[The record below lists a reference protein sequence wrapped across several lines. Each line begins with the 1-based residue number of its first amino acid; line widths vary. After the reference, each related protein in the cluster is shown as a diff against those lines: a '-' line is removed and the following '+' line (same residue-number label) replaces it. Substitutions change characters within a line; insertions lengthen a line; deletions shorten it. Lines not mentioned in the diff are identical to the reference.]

1 MPPGDFPR
9 TIKLIYKKAHQSEKV
24 VCPNNCAKGTTA
36 LPSEN
41 LIRPHRVGSCLI
53 KHYADRT
60 FQPSASGSSSR
71 RNCKR
76 RSRGRT
82 RGGATDDT
90 HTQRGTGE
98 TRGSEYHL
106 DKAQKMAAS
115 SPLGRYDFNIKNS
128 YSHLL
133 ALPYVLF
140 QLPPFRNS
148 DPGSH
153 SGHSSPLPTTAVRT
167 GTVHALVCIA
177 CAYVFLV
184 VSHSWINIVH
194 ACCEAQLNNNADDHA
209 ENAVGLGLLP
219 VDVILTPCAVLTSGL
234 DASLWLNLEWY
245 PSG

>member
-128 YSHLL
+128 YPHLL

-153 SGHSSPLPTTAVRT
+153 RGRSYPPPSTTVRAFVF
-167 GTVHALVCIA
+167 GEDFSIFFPRRLASNG
-177 CAYVFLV
+177 AY
-184 VSHSWINIVH
+184 
-194 ACCEAQLNNNADDHA
+194 
-209 ENAVGLGLLP
+209 
-219 VDVILTPCAVLTSGL
+219 TR
-234 DASLWLNLEWY
+234 
-245 PSG
+245 

>member
-1 MPPGDFPR
+1 MHTVTTLRVPQSTKKQVLCGANAQTGQCCYASFR
-9 TIKLIYKKAHQSEKV
+9 EVRRVSLGLQLI
-24 VCPNNCAKGTTA
+24 
-36 LPSEN
+36 
-41 LIRPHRVGSCLI
+41 
-53 KHYADRT
+53 
-60 FQPSASGSSSR
+60 
-71 RNCKR
+71 
-76 RSRGRT
+76 
-82 RGGATDDT
+82 
-90 HTQRGTGE
+90 
-98 TRGSEYHL
+98 
-106 DKAQKMAAS
+106 
-115 SPLGRYDFNIKNS
+115 
-128 YSHLL
+128 
-133 ALPYVLF
+133 PYIHVLF
-140 QLPPFRNS
+140 IYFFLFSCPLQLPPFRNS